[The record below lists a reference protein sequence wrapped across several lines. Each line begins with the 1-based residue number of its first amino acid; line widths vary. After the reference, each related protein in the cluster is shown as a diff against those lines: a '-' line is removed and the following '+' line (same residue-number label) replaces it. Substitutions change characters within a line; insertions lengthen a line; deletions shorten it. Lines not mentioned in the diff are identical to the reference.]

1 MGKIQNLSMPCTA
14 MLCTPRIHKIPFEKF
29 MHGLG
34 KKVIENFIAEQNV
47 GRCVESEWNKPHEF
61 TDARLCISHGCT
73 FCSLNVP
80 IMH

>member
-1 MGKIQNLSMPCTA
+1 MNYFKVIGENTKFINALHCYA

-47 GRCVESEWNKPHEF
+47 GRCVESE
-61 TDARLCISHGCT
+61 
-73 FCSLNVP
+73 
-80 IMH
+80 

>member
-1 MGKIQNLSMPCTA
+1 MPCTA

-47 GRCVESEWNKPHEF
+47 GRCVESE
-61 TDARLCISHGCT
+61 
-73 FCSLNVP
+73 
-80 IMH
+80 